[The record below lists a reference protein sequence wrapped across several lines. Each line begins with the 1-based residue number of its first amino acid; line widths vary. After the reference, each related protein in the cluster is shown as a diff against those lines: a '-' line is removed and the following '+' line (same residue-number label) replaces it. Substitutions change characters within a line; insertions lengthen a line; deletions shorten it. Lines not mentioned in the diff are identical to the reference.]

1 MAKERG
7 ETTKKLT
14 LDIGGLVSQ
23 QNQIFSNMK
32 EGYRAQTEAAFQ
44 RKVLDLGL
52 SADDKL
58 DYYNQLLTKERDNQY
73 PDNTFISTIR
83 TGIGTLKKISR
94 TEKFYNDYRLSFEQL
109 KTQQINYD
117 DHISFLQNYAS
128 NAIDQD
134 LKTEIEDK
142 LSEARTAK
150 FDTQNTIL
158 VNKVNFAMN
167 DKRVSVL

>member
-52 SADDKL
+52 SADDQL
-58 DYYNQLLTKERDNQY
+58 DYYNQLLPKERDNQY

-83 TGIGTLKKISR
+83 TGIGTFKKISR
-94 TEKFYNDYRLSFEQL
+94 TEKLYNDSY
-109 KTQQINYD
+109 
-117 DHISFLQNYAS
+117 QN
-128 NAIDQD
+128 
-134 LKTEIEDK
+134 
-142 LSEARTAK
+142 
-150 FDTQNTIL
+150 
-158 VNKVNFAMN
+158 
-167 DKRVSVL
+167 